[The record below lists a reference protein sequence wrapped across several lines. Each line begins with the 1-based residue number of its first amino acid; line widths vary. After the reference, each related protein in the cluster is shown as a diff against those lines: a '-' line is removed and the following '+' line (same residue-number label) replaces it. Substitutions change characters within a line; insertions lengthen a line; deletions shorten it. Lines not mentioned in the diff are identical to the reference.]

1 MPPDDFFDEDW
12 EEPSQTQETAIT
24 RPAVGAPSN
33 GPQAPPPGDRPR
45 PPRRP
50 RMPGGFRLG
59 GGGGGGG
66 GGPRR
71 PLGQRTGQ
79 LEYGRLAV
87 LGAGILVLI
96 VIAYLAFN
104 GGGSGSSP
112 TAAYFTK
119 VSAVLTKS
127 DQLGTDFRKLLIE
140 PTLTP
145 TKAHHELQLEVTQA
159 QALLVQAQAIKPTSQ
174 LADVHP
180 YLLQALQY
188 RVNGLECLAQ
198 TVVPAAHLKSSR
210 AGARELSGCA
220 QKLLA
225 SDVIYADSYYT
236 AATDT
241 LRQDKIVAQVP
252 TSRFLKEADTP
263 LVLAPG
269 FVDVLSRL
277 KPGSVRGVHGVQLVS
292 VTAEPSGKTLVPGQL
307 NRIPGVTQ
315 TLGFRIVIKDSGHF
329 QEVSVPVKLTLT
341 TAHST
346 ALQKTAIIGS
356 ILRGASAPILI
367 GGFFT
372 ATNKP
377 LYSQPYTLRV
387 AAGPVPG
394 EKILSNNKATFQVSF
409 LVAG

>member
-1 MPPDDFFDEDW
+1 
-12 EEPSQTQETAIT
+12 
-24 RPAVGAPSN
+24 
-33 GPQAPPPGDRPR
+33 
-45 PPRRP
+45 
-50 RMPGGFRLG
+50 MPGGFRLG
-59 GGGGGGG
+59 GGGAG

-71 PLGQRTGQ
+71 PPGPRTGQ

-96 VIAYLAFN
+96 VIGYLALN
-104 GGGSGSSP
+104 GTGGGSDP
-112 TAAYFTK
+112 TKAYFDK
-119 VSAVLTKS
+119 VSGVLTKS
-127 DQLGTDFRKLLIE
+127 DQLGTDFRKLLIA
-140 PTLTP
+140 PNMTP
-145 TKAHHELQLEVTQA
+145 TKARHQLQAEVGKA
-159 QALLVQAQAIKPTSQ
+159 QALVSDATGIKPTSQ
-174 LADVHP
+174 LQGVHP

-198 TVVPAAHLKSSR
+198 NVVSAAQLKAR
-210 AGARELSGCA
+210 AGARELSRCA

-269 FVDVLSRL
+269 FVSVLARW
-277 KPGSVRGVHGVQLVS
+277 KPGAVRGVHGVELVS
-292 VTAEPSGKTLVPGQL
+292 VTAEPSGKTLVAGHL
-307 NRIPGVTQ
+307 TRIPSVTN
-315 TLGFRIVIKDSGHF
+315 TLSFRIVVKDSGHF

-341 TAHST
+341 TSGAT
-346 ALQKTAIIGS
+346 ALQKSATIGS
-356 ILRGASAPILI
+356 LLRGGSATIVI

-387 AAGPVPG
+387 VAGPVPG
-394 EKILSNNKATFQVSF
+394 ERIVSNNRATYSVSF